1 MKYSS
6 FEQSNL
12 SSEKPGDIEG
22 DTLEESRNVSSRRR
36 TLSEGFELTASD
48 EEIDEETKTLERN
61 ALSGSESRLVID
73 ESPAIDQET
82 KTLERN
88 AISGSET
95 RVINE
100 SPAINEKTKIIT
112 KEATVV
118 IKKLTKS
125 QIRKAT
131 PTAKKSFA
139 MQFDF
144 ENKTPSCKSFGMQ
157 YNIDNR

>member
-6 FEQSNL
+6 FEKSNL
-12 SSEKPGDIEG
+12 SSEKPGDIDG
-22 DTLEESRNVSSRRR
+22 DTLEESRNVSSRPR

-61 ALSGSESRLVID
+61 A
-73 ESPAIDQET
+73 
-82 KTLERN
+82 
-88 AISGSET
+88 ISGSET
-95 RVINE
+95 RVIDD
-100 SPAINEKTKIIT
+100 SPAIDEKTKIIT

-118 IKKLTKS
+118 IKKLTKA
-125 QIRKAT
+125 QIKKAT

-139 MQFDF
+139 MQFDL